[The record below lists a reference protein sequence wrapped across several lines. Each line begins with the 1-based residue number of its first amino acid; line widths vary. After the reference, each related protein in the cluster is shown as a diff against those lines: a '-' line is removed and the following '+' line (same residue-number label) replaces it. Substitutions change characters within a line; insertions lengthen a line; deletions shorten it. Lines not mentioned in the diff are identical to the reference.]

1 MKKVISLLAALA
13 VVASSVVAFAT
24 PTATSSNPAIK
35 GSVDSIDGDGYA
47 VLYFALENNETLV
60 DYSINK
66 GKVTLNGINAISAKV
81 TLNSDVFDTTETYI
95 TPNAAI
101 GGSGAGDNT
110 ETLTYVKAYTEVSAY
125 LTSVPEYLFKVE
137 ALLKDGYDMSNI
149 PDNAVSFGECVVEYT
164 SYAAQKPSDGTTT
177 YTVYAANTAATH
189 DYELATSFKGTGTVT
204 PPEPDKFEAKVNGDE
219 ITFENADLS
228 TDNKEIAGKA
238 IKIFGKTFTVN
249 AKSKFVISAQGTTK
263 TFGKTAAEYLG
274 LEGDGEAT
282 GNVTVGIIYDKEQ
295 YKASDFSIA
304 TE

>member
-1 MKKVISLLAALA
+1 MKLKKILVAIAALA
-13 VVASSVVAFAT
+13 MSASAFSNIVLAADYGSPEVTMDIQYPVEDPYDEISDDLLVVNVNYDGIENLARNSKALKSVTIELDYDTDALEYYLA
-24 PTATSSNPAIK
+24 
-35 GSVDSIDGDGYA
+35 DDGD
-47 VLYFALENNETLV
+47 
-60 DYSINK
+60 I
-66 GKVTLNGINAISAKV
+66 
-81 TLNSDVFDTTETYI
+81 
-95 TPNAAI
+95 
-101 GGSGAGDNT
+101 GAGT
-110 ETLTYVKAYTEVSAY
+110 PG
-125 LTSVPEYLFKVE
+125 TSVPAWAAAWALNNKTPYAGSALICSMYFKI
-137 ALLKDGYDMSNI
+137 KDGVDF
-149 PDNAVSFGECVVEYT
+149 DK
-164 SYAAQKPSDGTTT
+164 QKVDF
-177 YTVYAANTAATH
+177 
-189 DYELATSFKGTGTVT
+189 SFKTANISIQSKTDGDTKLEPGNGLTAVAGSYGTEAPV
-204 PPEPDKFEAKVNGDE
+204 EEDKFEAKVNGDE